1 MSNTTDN
8 QKSKR
13 LEDLLIIIV
22 KNRKLIL
29 LNVLIVTVAAIII
42 SLTIPN
48 KYTATTSFI
57 SPKKKGGLFGD
68 IAGFSSSLKDLS
80 RTLGGRLGTVSEEA
94 YNYLVILQSRTASE
108 KIIQKFNLR
117 EIYEIDEAKPYEDV
131 IKALESLVDFNIAEE
146 GNIVISVT
154 DEVPQRA
161 AEMANYY
168 VEILN
173 EISTELSVTESR
185 NNREFIEKRFI
196 QAQNDIIALEDSME
210 VFSRK
215 YNVLEMEE
223 QIKAAIEV
231 AAKSKAELEMA
242 KLEREIL
249 VRNYGENNPL
259 VIQSNLK
266 VNGLENQ
273 LANLKFGEDKNLKS
287 SLNVFVPFE
296 QVPETGVLYIR
307 LMRNYEIQTKILE
320 FIYPI
325 YEQARIE
332 EQKDI
337 PVVLVVDKAKSPQKK
352 SSPKRSLIVIG
363 AFLISFFFS
372 LGYILIKESYYSVQL
387 DEERYRKIKS
397 GIIDP
402 LKSPFKSKKQ
412 QKNSN

>member
-1 MSNTTDN
+1 MSNSADKE
-8 QKSKR
+8 KSKR
-13 LEDLLIIIV
+13 FEDLIIILI
-22 KNRKLIL
+22 KYKKLIII
-29 LNVLIVTVAAIII
+29 NVFLVTVAAVVI

-131 IKALESLVDFNIAEE
+131 IKALESFVDFNIAEE

-185 NNREFIEKRFI
+185 SNREFIEKRFI

-210 VFSRK
+210 VFSQK

-231 AAKSKAELEMA
+231 AAKLKAELEMA
-242 KLEREIL
+242 KLERDIL

-259 VIQSNLK
+259 VIQANLK

-273 LANLKFGEDKNLKS
+273 LTNLKFGEDKNLRS

-296 QVPETGVLYIR
+296 KVPETGVLYIR

-337 PVVLVVDKAKSPQKK
+337 PVVLVVDKAKPPQKK

-363 AFLISFFFS
+363 AFLISFLFS
-372 LGYILIKESYYSVQL
+372 LGYTLIKESYYSVQL
-387 DEERYRKIKS
+387 DDERYRKIKS

-412 QKNSN
+412 

>member
-1 MSNTTDN
+1 MSNSADKE
-8 QKSKR
+8 KSKR
-13 LEDLLIIIV
+13 LEDLIIILI
-22 KNRKLIL
+22 KYQKLIL
-29 LNVLIVTVAAIII
+29 INVLLVTVAAVII

-68 IAGFSSSLKDLS
+68 IAGFSSSIKDLS
-80 RTLGGRLGTVSEEA
+80 RTLGGRLGAVTDEA

-117 EIYEIDEAKPYEDV
+117 EIYEIDEDKPYEDV
-131 IKALESLVDFNIAEE
+131 IKELENFVDFNIAEE

-154 DEVPQRA
+154 DEVPKRA

-168 VEILN
+168 VQILN
-173 EISTELSVTESR
+173 EISTELSITESR
-185 NNREFIEKRFI
+185 NNREFIEKRFV
-196 QAQNDIIALEDSME
+196 QAQNDILAIEDSME
-210 VFSRK
+210 IFSKK
-215 YNVLEMEE
+215 YNVLALEE
-223 QIKAAIEV
+223 QMKAAIEV
-231 AAKSKAELEMA
+231 AAAIKAQLEIA
-242 KLEREIL
+242 KLERDIL
-249 VRNYGENNPL
+249 IRNYGEENPL
-259 VIQSNLK
+259 VQQTKLK
-266 VNGLENQ
+266 VDELTKQ
-273 LANLKFGEDKNLKS
+273 LVNLKFGDDKNLKS
-287 SLNVFVPFE
+287 SLNIFVPFE
-296 QVPETGVLYIR
+296 NVPETGVLYIR

-325 YEQARIE
+325 YEQAKIE

-337 PVVLVVDKAKSPQKK
+337 PVVLVVDKAKPPQKK

-372 LGYILIKESYYSVQL
+372 LGYVLIKESYYSVQL

-402 LKSPFKSKKQ
+402 LKSPFRSKKQ
-412 QKNSN
+412 KKNSN